1 MQIAFTNIYTSKE
14 VKVRKELD
22 IVGSDFAL
30 NVYWGDNSTTCIG
43 TAEHTARLAKREE
56 FLRGQQ

>member
-1 MQIAFTNIYTSKE
+1 MAESE

-30 NVYWGDNSTTCIG
+30 NVYWGDNSTTRIG

>member
-1 MQIAFTNIYTSKE
+1 MQIAFTNIHTSRE

-30 NVYWGDNSTTCIG
+30 NVYWGDNSTTRIG
-43 TAEHTARLAKREE
+43 TAEHAARLAKRAE
-56 FLRGQQ
+56 FLKGQQ